1 MTTRINRRQFEALLK
16 ANPAVR
22 AGSFVT
28 LRWSERDSN
37 RRSPLEPKRS
47 APCWKALISGGG

>member
-28 LRWSERDSN
+28 LRWRGQSRANSSLDTPNS
-37 RRSPLEPKRS
+37 LLAGKIQG
-47 APCWKALISGGG
+47 ISGIL